1 MQIQTSCRCDGFIIA
16 DEYGKIKIS
25 SYEPTYTWH
34 IYKSV
39 IFDGYN
45 MGPDIAIG
53 DEIIS
58 TYQ

>member
-1 MQIQTSCRCDGFIIA
+1 MANFILEEHHMKIQTSCRCDGFIIA

-45 MGPDIAIG
+45 
-53 DEIIS
+53 
-58 TYQ
+58 T